1 MQEQQAARTA
11 IIDSL
16 TTRQRLLNMNNTNTD
31 SPLTIDIDL
40 DAEGIHF
47 GHLKVPQSTN
57 SAGWAQYYIPIVVIK
72 NGDGPTAFFSGGNHG
87 DEYEGQ
93 VTLINLAR
101 TIDVENVNGRIIV
114 IPMLNKPA
122 AMAGTRLSPID
133 GKNMNRA
140 FPGSA
145 TDDITGQIAH
155 YVAHNI
161 IPLAD
166 LVVDIHSGGSSMHFL
181 PSINMHELDD
191 KQQMQSMLEAGKA
204 AGAPYVFLYADVAG
218 SGLLPSYAEG
228 LGKITLG
235 TEMGSKSQF
244 GKETLAMTR
253 DCIHNL
259 LVWVGILDEPSIT
272 VSDKPPIV
280 VNGTDSRDYI
290 MAPCSGI
297 LEPFV
302 ELGDTVAAG
311 DVIAQIHNPEDI
323 SAAATEVRA
332 EADGM
337 IMCRRSNPLT
347 SQGEVVVTLVREV

>member
-1 MQEQQAARTA
+1 
-11 IIDSL
+11 
-16 TTRQRLLNMNNTNTD
+16 MNDTSNN

-40 DAEGIHF
+40 DADGIHF
-47 GHLKVPQSTN
+47 GNLKVPQSTN

-72 NGDGPTAFFSGGNHG
+72 NGNGPTAFLSGGNHG

-93 VTLINLAR
+93 VALMNLAR
-101 TIDVENVNGRIIV
+101 TIDIENVRGRIIL

-122 AMAGTRLSPID
+122 AIAGTRLSPID

-145 TDDITGQIAH
+145 DDDITGQIAH

-181 PSINMHELDD
+181 PSVNMHELAD
-191 KQQMQSMLEAGKA
+191 KEQMRSMLEAGQA

-244 GKETLAMTR
+244 GKETLATTR

-272 VSDKPPIV
+272 LSAEPPV
-280 VNGTDSRDYI
+280 VVKGTDTRDYV

-302 ELGDTVAAG
+302 ELGDTVTAG
-311 DVIAQIHNPEDI
+311 EVIAQIHNPENI
-323 SAAATEVRA
+323 SAAATEVRV
-332 EADGM
+332 ETDGM

-347 SQGEVVVTLVREV
+347 SQGEVVVTLVREVQE